1 MRSERVNSDIIGL
14 CFIQWKKRS
23 GDFFLPLR
31 VVKPNL
37 NKNGVTYIRSEKGQD
52 GSSQRSANLC
62 MHDFPSNFQH
72 VWAQEKK
79 RQLQA

>member
-1 MRSERVNSDIIGL
+1 MRLERVNSDIIGL

-52 GSSQRSANLC
+52 GSS
-62 MHDFPSNFQH
+62 
-72 VWAQEKK
+72 
-79 RQLQA
+79 